1 MANIES
7 NPGPGTRSNPT
18 DSVLNDIS
26 EKLSKM
32 NEKMDRLCN
41 DVSNIRAWQ
50 THVDQKM
57 ESLNHE
63 NKQLNEAVGS
73 LVDQNERLLRDNK
86 EMANKLVDY
95 EARSRRNNLIFRGIK
110 KETDKESWEQSE
122 NLVREILRD
131 KLEMDSGK
139 IEINRAHRL
148 GGNAIIVNFL
158 KYKDREQIMKNKKKL
173 DGTQVYITEDHPYEI
188 RQRRKKL
195 MELTEGCRNEGK
207 SVFLR
212 YDKVVING
220 RVYKLSDDGDKLVS
234 IKNNAA
240 SNTPGTSSG
249 NSD

>member
-1 MANIES
+1 MGITIEAYRLVIGLYKHPASVPKARGGGKDSHRRIAILISILLLMANIES

-148 GGNAIIVNFL
+148 GEML
-158 KYKDREQIMKNKKKL
+158 
-173 DGTQVYITEDHPYEI
+173 
-188 RQRRKKL
+188 
-195 MELTEGCRNEGK
+195 
-207 SVFLR
+207 
-212 YDKVVING
+212 
-220 RVYKLSDDGDKLVS
+220 
-234 IKNNAA
+234 
-240 SNTPGTSSG
+240 
-249 NSD
+249 